1 MRWSLFYIFLNSL
14 YQEVVPC
21 CITHVWIITRQSK
34 DAYEI
39 KLDFMERGWLQ
50 VHFRGRNE
58 GLHKNMGVVQWFG
71 RAHFFKGLFA
81 RKYAAHTHTQEVQQL
96 LEVFH
101 LKNHWVSTDV
111 VMFYVE
117 FSSQKKQPCYHHL
130 SSIRWEE
137 LDAKEAEHR
146 SVSRDLINLK
156 EDTE

>member
-34 DAYEI
+34 DAYET

-81 RKYAAHTHTQEVQQL
+81 RKYAAHTHTHKK
-96 LEVFH
+96 FNSC
-101 LKNHWVSTDV
+101 LK
-111 VMFYVE
+111 
-117 FSSQKKQPCYHHL
+117 
-130 SSIRWEE
+130 SSILKITGFLLMLSCFMWNFHP
-137 LDAKEAEHR
+137 KKSSHVTITYHR
-146 SVSRDLINLK
+146 SVGRSWMPKKQSIDPFPGI
-156 EDTE
+156 